1 METRRG
7 RCKGRSSNEETLRMI
22 FSIWGDMALT
32 FSMMRIDEMLSKLEK
47 GDGWLKGKGIGTTK
61 SRFSD
66 ILNLTRIIIDHQK
79 RNDIQRL
86 LSSYD
91 NLELYCA
98 LSEGFAFAEI
108 CEAFKDEKNH
118 ILHKSKL
125 KKMIGGQFFSWDEP
139 PIGDNARNTQFELE
153 TAAKFKKVGMEIVGL
168 DDVDFIFERVKFN
181 VQCKRLHSQ
190 ERVSTTISEGAD
202 QFGKKM
208 EPGTKGIICLSIDK
222 LLEKENEKIPLPVK
236 DEQEIGLTLGQL
248 SDAFTNNYRTLWQ
261 NLLDTNILG
270 ILVFVHKVA
279 RMKEEP
285 HDLLTTCRNIDLVT
299 LPQNI
304 LGMNDRDLVKKLAR
318 KIGATREL

>member
-1 METRRG
+1 MEQHMT
-7 RCKGRSSNEETLRMI
+7 
-22 FSIWGDMALT
+22 LT
-32 FSMMRIDEMLSKLEK
+32 FSRMGNDEMLSKLEK
-47 GDGWLKGKGIGTTK
+47 ANGWLKRWGVNTSQG
-61 SRFSD
+61 RFNEV
-66 ILNLTRIIIDHQK
+66 LNLSRIIIDHQK
-79 RNDIQRL
+79 RKNIQEL
-86 LSSYD
+86 LDSYD
-91 NLELYCA
+91 NLRLNYA
-98 LSEGFAFAEI
+98 LIEGFAFAEI
-108 CEAFKDEKNH
+108 YEAFKEQKNH
-118 ILHKSKL
+118 ILGKSKL

-208 EPGTKGIICLSIDK
+208 MVNPGIKGIICLSIDK
-222 LLEKENEKIPLPVK
+222 LLGKENEKIQLPVK

-248 SDAFTNNYRTLWQ
+248 SDDFTNNYRTLWQ

-299 LPQNI
+299 LPQNN
-304 LGMNDRDLVKKLAR
+304 LEMDDRNLVKKLAS

>member
-1 METRRG
+1 MG
-7 RCKGRSSNEETLRMI
+7 
-22 FSIWGDMALT
+22 
-32 FSMMRIDEMLSKLEK
+32 IDEMLSKLEK
-47 GDGWLKGKGIGTTK
+47 ANGWLKRWGVNTSQGRFNDVLDL
-61 SRFSD
+61 SR
-66 ILNLTRIIIDHQK
+66 IVIDHQK
-79 RNDIQRL
+79 RNNIQEL
-86 LSSYD
+86 LDSYD
-91 NLELYCA
+91 NLRLIHA
-98 LSEGFAFAEI
+98 LIEGFAFAEI
-108 CEAFKDEKNH
+108 YEAFKEQKNH
-118 ILHKSKL
+118 ILRKSKFE
-125 KKMIGGQFFSWDEP
+125 KMIGGPLFSWDEP

-202 QFGKKM
+202 QFCKKM

-222 LLEKENEKIPLPVK
+222 LLGKENEKIPLPVK

-304 LGMNDRDLVKKLAR
+304 LGMNDRDLVKKLAS

>member
-1 METRRG
+1 MG
-7 RCKGRSSNEETLRMI
+7 
-22 FSIWGDMALT
+22 
-32 FSMMRIDEMLSKLEK
+32 IDEILSKLEK
-47 GDGWLKGKGIGTTK
+47 ANGWLKRWGVNT
-61 SRFSD
+61 SQARFNEVLDLSQ
-66 ILNLTRIIIDHQK
+66 IIIDHQK
-79 RNDIQRL
+79 RNNIQEL
-86 LSSYD
+86 LDSYD
-91 NLELYCA
+91 NLRLIYA

-108 CEAFKDEKNH
+108 YEAFKDEKNH

-125 KKMIGGQFFSWDEP
+125 KKMIGGKFFSWDEP

-168 DDVDFIFERVKFN
+168 DDVDFVFEGVKFN

-190 ERVSTTISEGAD
+190 ERVSDNFNDAAY

-208 EPGTKGIICLSIDK
+208 MVNPGIKGIICLSIDK
-222 LLEKENEKIPLPVK
+222 LLGKENEKIPLPVK
-236 DEQEIGLTLGQL
+236 DGQEIGLTLGQL

-261 NLLDTNILG
+261 SLLNTNILG

-285 HDLLTTCRNIDLVT
+285 HDLLTICKNIDLVT
-299 LPQNI
+299 MSQNN
-304 LGMNDRDLVKKLAR
+304 LKTNDRNLVRKLAN